1 MLIAF
6 TTLPVKR
13 RFGKIRRFSRIANYN
28 KIPLKMPRAQ
38 AEGILNR
45 SALRAAR
52 GIFWFLC

>member
-6 TTLPVKR
+6 KTLPVKR

-28 KIPLKMPRAQ
+28 KIPLKMPRVQ

-45 SALRAAR
+45 PALRAAHS
-52 GIFWFLC
+52 IFLFLC